1 MPRAENWLY
10 TMVYGGPVWLRNLFL
25 RDRSEEELDEE
36 LSFHLERQIQ
46 EDVSHGMDPVEARS
60 RATHALRAVSRVKQE
75 CRDVRRVNPIED
87 MVKDALHAART
98 LRKGVSFTVTAAI
111 SIGLGIG
118 LSSAIFSVTNA
129 VLLRRLPYPD
139 SDRLVMA
146 LRDMP
151 KRGVRDYPM
160 SAPDF
165 VDVRNQSKT
174 VFEDLA
180 AVAVAAR
187 DTVIPARDGTPEQ
200 VHIQSATPNFLALLG
215 AKVILGRSF
224 ADGQSEP
231 GGAISGAIIS
241 YDYWQRRY
249 DRDETIV
256 GRPISEIGGVIV
268 GVLEP
273 GFELLLPPRLA
284 LKSNPDI
291 WIPWRLTNGGGG
303 RNAGQLRMLGRLK
316 PGVNLAQAQATLDGI
331 ATEFERKFAVKA
343 TSGFAIR
350 LEPMR
355 HYLVAEVQP
364 TILALSGAVLFLL
377 LIACA
382 NVANLL
388 LVRTSLREREFA
400 MRASLGGTVL
410 RLMRQ
415 LIAEAL
421 VLVGI
426 GALLGIALAWAA
438 IRELHRMAPANP
450 GLANLPRLG
459 AINLDSSVAGF
470 AIVVAIAAAA
480 VLGIVTACRAVKPDV
495 IRVLRSNGPAGP
507 GRESGSTFRNCIV
520 AAEIGLSFVLLIGA
534 GLMFRSFLALQHV
547 GLGYDS
553 RGVLIFRVTG
563 VQRNAPGRA
572 AFVAELQNHLQTL
585 PGVQAVTSS
594 SALPLAGG
602 FQVIR
607 WGKQDEQ
614 ADAIA
619 GAADYQ
625 SVRPGYF
632 EALRTPLLDGR
643 AFTEEDNSPDK
654 KVVMVDEFLA
664 AREFPLES
672 AVGKRLI
679 VSLPGQGPQ
688 AFEVIGV
695 VAHQRDTSPAEAGRE
710 QIYSTEGLAGHPI
723 SGYWVVRTAQDH
735 VACAKAIRAE
745 LAKLDK
751 DVAVTEMQPMTA
763 FVERAEASTRFS
775 VILIGAFAAIAA
787 LLAGVG
793 LYGIL
798 ATMVRQRAAEI
809 GIRIAMG
816 ATPWSI
822 FRLVVSRGM
831 LLSAAGLAAGVLAS
845 LVLTRAMT
853 SLLVEVKPADP
864 ITFAVMGVLFL
875 AIAVVASWLP
885 ARRASA
891 LDPSLALKE

>member
-1 MPRAENWLY
+1 MARAENWLY
-10 TMVYGGPVWLRNLFL
+10 TIVYGGPVWLRDLF
-25 RDRSEEELDEE
+25 RRKQSEEQLDEE

-46 EDVSHGMDPVEARS
+46 EDVAHGMDPAEARQ
-60 RATHALRAVSRVKQE
+60 RALREWKAVNRVKQE
-75 CRDVRRVNPIED
+75 CRDVRRINPIED
-87 MVKDALHAART
+87 LTKDAVHAART
-98 LRKGVSFTVTAAI
+98 LRKAPIFAVTAVITIA
-111 SIGLGIG
+111 LGIG
-118 LSSAIFSVTNA
+118 LSSAIFSVTHA

-139 SDRLVMA
+139 PDRLVMA

-151 KRGVRDYPM
+151 KRGVLDYPM

-165 VDVRNQSKT
+165 VDVRNESKT

-180 AVAVAAR
+180 AVAVASR
-187 DTVIPARDGTPEQ
+187 DTVILARDGTPEQ
-200 VHIQSATPNFLALLG
+200 VHIQSATANLLPLLG
-215 AKVILGRSF
+215 AKTILGRGF
-224 ADGQSEP
+224 GDGQAES
-231 GGAISGAIIS
+231 GGAIIS
-241 YDYWQRRY
+241 YDYWQHRY
-249 DRDETIV
+249 AGDESVV
-256 GRPISEIGGVIV
+256 GRPIPEIGAAIV

-273 GFELLLPPRLA
+273 GFEMLLPPRLA
-284 LKSNPDI
+284 LKSSPDI
-291 WIPWRLTNGGGG
+291 WIPWRLTYTNTG

-316 PGVNLAQAQATLDGI
+316 PGVSVAQAQGALDGI
-331 ATEFERKFAVKA
+331 AGEFERKFAVKA

-355 HYLVAEVQP
+355 HYLVSEVQP
-364 TILALSGAVLFLL
+364 TILALSGAVMFLL

-400 MRASLGGTVL
+400 MRASLGGTTL

-415 LIAEAL
+415 LIAESL
-421 VLVGI
+421 VLVGM
-426 GALLGIALAWAA
+426 GAALGIGLAYAGIW
-438 IRELHRMAPANP
+438 ELHRMAPANP
-450 GLANLPRLG
+450 GLANLPRFNTIG
-459 AINLDSSVAGF
+459 LDSAVAGF

-480 VLGIVTACRAVKPDV
+480 SLGIVTACRAVRPDV

-507 GRESGSTFRNCIV
+507 SGASGTTFRNCIV

-563 VQRNAPGRA
+563 AQRSATGRA
-572 AFVAELQNHLQTL
+572 AFVTELQDRLQTL
-585 PGVQAVTSS
+585 PNVQAVTSS

-643 AFTEEDNSPDK
+643 TFTEEDNSPDHR
-654 KVVMVDEFLA
+654 VVIVDDLLA

-672 AVGKRLI
+672 AVGKRLV

-688 AFEVIGV
+688 AYEVIGV
-695 VAHQRDTSPAEAGRE
+695 VAHQRDTSLAEAGRE
-710 QIYSTEGLAGHPI
+710 QIYATDGLAGYPI

-735 VACAKAIRAE
+735 AACAKAIRAE
-745 LAKLDK
+745 LAKLDSG
-751 DVAVTEMQPMTA
+751 VTVTEMQPMTA
-763 FVERAEASTRFS
+763 FVERAESSTRFS

-793 LYGIL
+793 LYGVL

-831 LLSAAGLAAGVLAS
+831 LLSAAGLIAGVLAS

-853 SLLVEVKPADP
+853 SMLVEVKPADP
-864 ITFAVMGVLFL
+864 ITFAAMAALFL

-885 ARRASA
+885 ARRASSM
-891 LDPSLALKE
+891 DPGRALKE